1 MLRFIGALPFLLC
14 AFSLATAAPR
24 PRPGQGLRVPLKA
37 RARTPVSSRM
47 QTPSDVTKTPAYRY
61 GQLSQAA
68 CEAELHMRQIGFRR
82 ERALGVLAPVRLS
95 GRLHGVLF
103 RTELSESERAT
114 SPHEIA
120 DCRLVLALDD
130 CADILRR
137 HDIVEVRH
145 YSMY

>member
-1 MLRFIGALPFLLC
+1 MLRSIGALTLLLC
-14 AFSLATAAPR
+14 AISLATAAPHPR
-24 PRPGQGLRVPLKA
+24 PRPAAAAPLKSRA
-37 RARTPVSSRM
+37 RAPVASRL
-47 QTPSDVTKTPAYRY
+47 QTPSDVTDTPAYRY

-68 CEAELHMRQIGFRR
+68 CEAELKMRDIRFRR
-82 ERALGVLAPVRLS
+82 ERALGVFAPVRLS
-95 GRLHGVLF
+95 GPLHGVLF
-103 RTELSESERAT
+103 RTELSDKERAS

-130 CADILRR
+130 CAAILRR